1 MNDGIE
7 VRIGAAVDD
16 ALSQVEA
23 ELYALAHGIL
33 AGIAAGGDAAA
44 TVHHAATRSGYHPI
58 ELTRTAIA
66 LLANTRPRT

>member
-7 VRIGAAVDD
+7 VRIGVEVDD

-23 ELYALAHGIL
+23 ELFALAHGIL
-33 AGIAAGGDAAA
+33 TKIAAGGNAAA
-44 TVHHAATRSGYHPI
+44 TVHHAAARSGYHPI

-66 LLANTRPRT
+66 LLTNTPPRT